1 MKATRQH
8 KDLLGRGKAH
18 QTSYPYRISIAVAK
32 VVKMMAIFIGALIGL
47 LFGWIIGRIMK
58 AIGWLISAFTMLAII
73 YWLLTAL

>member
-8 KDLLGRGKAH
+8 KDSSGRGKAH

-32 VVKMMAIFIGALIGL
+32 VVKMIIIFIGALIGL
-47 LFGWIIGRIMK
+47 LFGWIIGRIFK

-73 YWLLTAL
+73 YWLLTKL

>member
-8 KDLLGRGKAH
+8 KDSSGRGKPH

-32 VVKMMAIFIGALIGL
+32 VVKMMIIFIGALTGL
-47 LFGWIIGRIMK
+47 LLGWIIRRIFK
-58 AIGWLISAFTMLAII
+58 AVGWLISAFTMLAIL

>member
-8 KDLLGRGKAH
+8 KDSSGRGKAH

-32 VVKMMAIFIGALIGL
+32 VVKMIIIFIGALTGL
-47 LFGWIIGRIMK
+47 LLGWIIRRIFK
-58 AIGWLISAFTMLAII
+58 AVGWLISAFTMLAIL